1 MKLSF
6 LDLAAELRTKVYR
19 YLLQNEKAL
28 CPDSTGLISNNKDL
42 YADVY
47 MHFEGATNVLR
58 ANKQIHHEASA
69 VLYGDN
75 TFYFNDELFHGTCLD
90 CMVQSIMCFHG
101 SDISVMHDW
110 LLTIG
115 SHNRRHLRYIEIVVS
130 EPAFLQCEG
139 EFHYLYRPLGPARKK
154 SPPKGKHLY
163 DALGL
168 LAQDGCLQ
176 SLWIGFEGPEQY
188 DLADYLFSN
197 GLKGQLVQ
205 QLIKL
210 GRVEEFDVSPLPRT
224 TLGLTTLSDLNG
236 ILLHGDVRGT
246 SLTAKED
253 EVVETT

>member
-6 LDLAAELRTKVYR
+6 LDLAPELRTKVYR

-28 CPDSTGLISNNKDL
+28 CPDSTGLIRSNKDL

-58 ANKQIHHEASA
+58 ANKQINHEASA

-101 SDISVMHDW
+101 SDISVMYDW

-115 SHNRRHLRYIEIVVS
+115 SHNRGHLRHIEIVVS
-130 EPAFLQCEG
+130 EPTFLQCEG
-139 EFHYLYRPLGPARKK
+139 EFHYLYRFGLTKK
-154 SPPKGKHLY
+154 RSPPKGKHLY

-168 LAQDGCLQ
+168 LGRDGCLK
-176 SLWIGFEGPEQY
+176 SLCIDFEGPEQY

-197 GLKGQLVQ
+197 GLKGHIVQ

-224 TLGLTTLSDLNG
+224 TLGSTTLSDLNG
-236 ILLHGDVRGT
+236 ILLYGDVRGT
-246 SLTAKED
+246 SLATKEHD
-253 EVVETT
+253 VVETI